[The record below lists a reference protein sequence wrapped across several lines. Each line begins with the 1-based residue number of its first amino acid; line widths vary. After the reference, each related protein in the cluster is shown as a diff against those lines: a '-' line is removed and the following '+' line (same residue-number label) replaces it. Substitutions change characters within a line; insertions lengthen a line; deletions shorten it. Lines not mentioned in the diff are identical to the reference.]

1 MASER
6 RDFGTCANCEGH
18 IVICLPPRRAAK
30 MVRATFEISW
40 KRPDDEVA
48 RERTLALFSDC
59 KIREAKRHEP
69 FEHACETR
77 RHKTSKEAMDRLRDA
92 LEKAGDDVVDITVSV
107 GR

>member
-1 MASER
+1 LGRPFSR
-6 RDFGTCANCEGH
+6 RRHQLYSA
-18 IVICLPPRRAAK
+18 IPPET
-30 MVRATFEISW
+30 VTATFEITW
-40 KRPDDEVA
+40 ARPGDEEA

-77 RHKTSKEAMDRLRDA
+77 RHRTSKEAVDRLREVLA
-92 LEKAGDDVVDITVSV
+92 QAGDVVATIQVSV

>member
-1 MASER
+1 
-6 RDFGTCANCEGH
+6 
-18 IVICLPPRRAAK
+18 
-30 MVRATFEISW
+30 MVKATFEISW
-40 KRPDDEVA
+40 KRPDDKEA

>member
-1 MASER
+1 
-6 RDFGTCANCEGH
+6 
-18 IVICLPPRRAAK
+18 
-30 MVRATFEISW
+30 MVKATFEISW
-40 KRPDDEVA
+40 KRPDDEEA

>member
-1 MASER
+1 MILGPAPTVRGISLYAS
-6 RDFGTCANCEGH
+6 
-18 IVICLPPRRAAK
+18 RRAAK

-40 KRPDDEVA
+40 KRPDDEEA

-77 RHKTSKEAMDRLRDA
+77 RHKTSKEAVDRLRDV
-92 LEKAGDDVVDITVSV
+92 LEKAKDDVATITVSV